1 MKKITLLFFMVLS
14 SLSAFA
20 QLPLESFEGS
30 FPPAGWGIY
39 DNAIGTNVSWA
50 QSNGSAAQPAH
61 TGTYAAYLN
70 RENVPSGLP
79 EDWLVTPQ
87 FQIPANAQLK
97 FWSRLTQGGDQGSI
111 YQVRVSVN
119 AAQAAMGNYT
129 IVQQWTENEINP
141 SQLEYA
147 PVTVDIPTSV
157 AAVGSQ
163 AYIAFVMLGDNGD
176 RWLVDD
182 VQVVTKCLD
191 PTNLTAS
198 NFGLDSATLSWGNPS
213 VATSWQVEIVLAAG
227 AAVGNYVTVNNP
239 TPTYTPTGL
248 QPDTDYKYY
257 VRAVC
262 STGNESAW
270 VGPFAFSTVAP
281 GATCQAPKPIA
292 SLPYSTTDNTSNYG
306 DDIEGTP
313 GTSGCGTTGSFLNGD
328 EVFYSYTAAFTGNI
342 SISMTGNGANSGM
355 FVYTSCANIGTSC
368 AAGGTGSATTP
379 VNIPNFAVT
388 AGQTYYIAIAT
399 SGTTQS
405 TPYTLIVQQ
414 VACAQP
420 VGQATANITSS
431 SASLNWT
438 NPSGATSWQVVVQ
451 PGGQGIPQG
460 AGTTVTT
467 NANYPANGL
476 NPATLYE
483 YWVRA
488 DCGNGTFSA
497 WAGPYTFTT
506 TQVPGTMNYT
516 DDFEGTIGWT
526 LNNGTQVNKW
536 VVGTATSNSPTHSL
550 YISNDNGVTNAYTGT
565 TTAVVQAYRDI
576 QLPANT
582 GQISVQFD
590 WKCVGESTFDY
601 VRVWMVPTT
610 YNPTAGTQ
618 ITAGTGRV
626 QLGGNLNQNANWTT
640 TTYTT
645 DATAYAGQVRRL
657 VFEWRNDNIVANQ
670 PPAAIDN
677 INVAVVTCPA
687 PTALTATTP
696 TSSGAMLG
704 WTAPS
709 GVTPTYDYY
718 ISTTNTAPVAATTP
732 TGNVATVGTTLNTL
746 NPATTYYV
754 WVRSNCGSGD
764 TSFWTGPATFT
775 TLQIP
780 ATLNFTDNF
789 EGPAVGWTLN
799 NGTQA
804 NKWFYGTVVSN
815 SPTHSLYVSNDNGV
829 SNNYA
834 NTTSVVHAYRDI
846 TIPAGTTAQAELYF
860 DWKAVGESTFDYLRV
875 WVVPGTFNPTAG
887 TQITTGTNRTQ
898 IGGNYNQNA
907 NWTTTNAVVNL
918 APYAGG
924 VLRLVFEWR
933 NDGIISNQPPAA
945 IDNVNLAIPTCP
957 RPTALAVSGVTQTD
971 ANFTWTEMSDATS
984 WEVLVLPAGSPAPT
998 ASTSGTVVNTT
1009 PSYSATGLTQGTQ
1022 YVFYVR
1028 ANCGATDGYSTWA
1041 GPLSFTTK
1049 IANDE
1054 CANAIEV
1061 PVNPNI
1067 TCTQT
1072 VHGTV
1077 AGATQSTQA
1086 TTCAGTRDDDVWFTF
1101 VATATTQAISL
1112 DNITGSTTDLYHVVY
1127 KGENCGS
1134 LTQLYCSDPNTS
1146 SANNFIV
1153 GQRYY
1158 IRIYTYTGTA
1168 NQTSAF
1174 DVCVKT
1180 PPPPIAVSTTQYTV
1194 PQLVTDVLLKSS
1206 TCALVSNFTSST
1218 GTNFGKA
1225 NGIGYF
1231 TRNGSN
1237 FGATPTDPDFY
1248 HDGIILVTGDATQA
1262 PGYNTTVIGETTTT
1276 GWAGDAS
1283 LEAIIPGYTPG
1294 DSNDATYIAFDFT
1307 PLVNQISFDF
1317 IFASEEYTP
1326 AFECDYSDSFAFILK
1341 DLTTNVS
1348 TNLAVI
1354 PSTTTPIQVTNIT
1367 SATSSCPSNSQYFG
1381 GYSNTGFDPTNF
1393 NGYTQS
1399 MTAQS
1404 AVIPGHAYN
1413 IKLVV
1418 VDDRDNAYNSA
1429 VFLRGGSF
1437 DPGHVDLGADLLVS
1451 NNSAVCSGGTVTINS
1466 QLNPA
1471 NYDFTW
1477 SNSQGVIPGETGP
1490 TLTVTVPGIYT
1501 LSAALENSL
1510 CAATDQILVEFF
1522 PPVADALG
1530 QPQNLTFCDASG
1542 TATFNLAQNTPV
1554 VLGSLNPS
1562 DYQVS
1567 YHASQ
1572 ADADAGINPLPLT
1585 YTNTTPFQQTVYVRV
1600 KNIATQCVGTKSFN
1614 LVVQDLTPQFTL
1626 PAPFSICDGTSG
1638 TISVTAGNFDPAA
1651 PGITY
1656 TWTHGTQT
1664 LADTTPSIS
1673 VTQAGTY
1680 QVTVNNS
1687 GCTATQTVAVTV
1699 TAIPVPDNPADV
1711 TACDS
1716 YVLPALGVG
1725 NYYTAANGGGT
1736 MMNAGDVINTTTTL
1750 YVYAQSG
1757 TTPNCTAEQDFLITI
1772 VPSPVVT
1779 TPGNQVACNSYTLP
1793 AITVGNYYTGMGGT
1807 GTMMNVG
1814 DVLTTSQTVYVYAQS
1829 GTTPNCTD
1837 EESFTVTVVP
1847 TPVPDD
1853 PADVTSCD
1861 SYILPVL
1868 GTGNYYT
1875 GSGGTGTMLNA
1886 GDTVST
1892 SQTLYVYAASGTTPN
1907 CVLENAFDITIVPSP
1922 VVVTP
1927 GNQVSCNSYTL
1938 PALSVGNYYTG
1949 MGGSGT
1955 MMNAGDVLNTSQ
1967 TVYIYAQSGTTP
1979 NCTDEESFTV
1989 TIVTSPVPDDPADV
2003 TSCDSYVLPSLATG
2017 NYYTGTGGTGTMLNA
2032 GDVINATQTLY
2043 VYATGVVPGCTSENA
2058 FDITIVPSPVVT
2070 TPGNQVS
2077 CNSYTLPAL
2086 PAGNYYTGMG
2096 GTGTMM
2102 NAGDVLTSSQTV
2114 YVYAQTG
2121 TTPNCTNEDSF
2132 TVTIVAPPV
2141 PDDPADVTSCD
2152 SYVLPALVTGNYYTG
2167 TGGTGT
2173 MLNAGDMISTTQTL
2187 YVYAPGAAPGCNSE
2201 NSFDITIVPT
2211 PVLTNPGNQIA
2222 CNSYML
2228 PALSAGNYYTGM
2240 GGTGTMMNAGDM
2252 LTTSQTVYI
2261 YAQSGTSPN
2270 CTAEVSFTVT
2280 INNPPVVDA
2289 PAPVTQ
2295 CDSYVLPALTSG
2307 TYYTGPGAT
2316 GTMLAAGAVINTS
2329 QILYVYGVNAGCSA
2343 ENSFLVTIV
2352 PTPVVTAPADV
2363 TECNS
2368 YTLPALAS
2376 GNYYTAPNGGGT
2388 MLAAGSTVT
2397 STQTIY
2403 VYAQSG
2409 STPNC
2414 TAEDSFLVT
2423 INYTPVI
2430 DNPAD
2435 VAACT
2440 SYTLPVLGSGS
2451 YYTGSGATGTPLA
2464 PGAVI
2469 SSSQTIYV
2477 YGITGS
2483 CVAENS
2489 FDVTIIPLP
2498 VVSATNGCEGTEYAL
2513 QAQFDDAIYHEDNVD
2528 IAWRDPN
2535 NNLIGTGTR
2544 VVITTPG
2551 TYHLIVTPAGYPT
2564 ACPVDVPVPVASTAC
2579 MIQKGISPGGSD
2591 DKNNSFDLTGFG
2603 VSHISIFNRY
2613 GKEVF
2618 SMGNYTNEWHGQ
2630 ESNGN
2635 DLPTGTYFYSI
2646 ERNTGENVT
2655 GWIYIN
2661 REQ

>member
-1 MKKITLLFFMVLS
+1 M
-14 SLSAFA
+14 
-20 QLPLESFEGS
+20 
-30 FPPAGWGIY
+30 
-39 DNAIGTNVSWA
+39 
-50 QSNGSAAQPAH
+50 
-61 TGTYAAYLN
+61 
-70 RENVPSGLP
+70 
-79 EDWLVTPQ
+79 
-87 FQIPANAQLK
+87 
-97 FWSRLTQGGDQGSI
+97 
-111 YQVRVSVN
+111 
-119 AAQAAMGNYT
+119 
-129 IVQQWTENEINP
+129 
-141 SQLEYA
+141 
-147 PVTVDIPTSV
+147 
-157 AAVGSQ
+157 
-163 AYIAFVMLGDNGD
+163 
-176 RWLVDD
+176 
-182 VQVVTKCLD
+182 
-191 PTNLTAS
+191 
-198 NFGLDSATLSWGNPS
+198 
-213 VATSWQVEIVLAAG
+213 
-227 AAVGNYVTVNNP
+227 
-239 TPTYTPTGL
+239 
-248 QPDTDYKYY
+248 
-257 VRAVC
+257 
-262 STGNESAW
+262 
-270 VGPFAFSTVAP
+270 
-281 GATCQAPKPIA
+281 
-292 SLPYSTTDNTSNYG
+292 
-306 DDIEGTP
+306 
-313 GTSGCGTTGSFLNGD
+313 
-328 EVFYSYTAAFTGNI
+328 
-342 SISMTGNGANSGM
+342 
-355 FVYTSCANIGTSC
+355 
-368 AAGGTGSATTP
+368 
-379 VNIPNFAVT
+379 
-388 AGQTYYIAIAT
+388 
-399 SGTTQS
+399 
-405 TPYTLIVQQ
+405 
-414 VACAQP
+414 
-420 VGQATANITSS
+420 
-431 SASLNWT
+431 
-438 NPSGATSWQVVVQ
+438 
-451 PGGQGIPQG
+451 
-460 AGTTVTT
+460 
-467 NANYPANGL
+467 
-476 NPATLYE
+476 
-483 YWVRA
+483 
-488 DCGNGTFSA
+488 
-497 WAGPYTFTT
+497 WAGP
-506 TQVPGTMNYT
+506 
-516 DDFEGTIGWT
+516 
-526 LNNGTQVNKW
+526 
-536 VVGTATSNSPTHSL
+536 
-550 YISNDNGVTNAYTGT
+550 IS
-565 TTAVVQAYRDI
+565 
-576 QLPANT
+576 
-582 GQISVQFD
+582 F
-590 WKCVGESTFDY
+590 F
-601 VRVWMVPTT
+601 
-610 YNPTAGTQ
+610 
-618 ITAGTGRV
+618 
-626 QLGGNLNQNANWTT
+626 
-640 TTYTT
+640 
-645 DATAYAGQVRRL
+645 
-657 VFEWRNDNIVANQ
+657 
-670 PPAAIDN
+670 
-677 INVAVVTCPA
+677 
-687 PTALTATTP
+687 
-696 TSSGAMLG
+696 
-704 WTAPS
+704 
-709 GVTPTYDYY
+709 
-718 ISTTNTAPVAATTP
+718 
-732 TGNVATVGTTLNTL
+732 
-746 NPATTYYV
+746 
-754 WVRSNCGSGD
+754 
-764 TSFWTGPATFT
+764 
-775 TLQIP
+775 
-780 ATLNFTDNF
+780 
-789 EGPAVGWTLN
+789 
-799 NGTQA
+799 
-804 NKWFYGTVVSN
+804 
-815 SPTHSLYVSNDNGV
+815 
-829 SNNYA
+829 
-834 NTTSVVHAYRDI
+834 
-846 TIPAGTTAQAELYF
+846 
-860 DWKAVGESTFDYLRV
+860 
-875 WVVPGTFNPTAG
+875 
-887 TQITTGTNRTQ
+887 
-898 IGGNYNQNA
+898 
-907 NWTTTNAVVNL
+907 
-918 APYAGG
+918 
-924 VLRLVFEWR
+924 
-933 NDGIISNQPPAA
+933 
-945 IDNVNLAIPTCP
+945 
-957 RPTALAVSGVTQTD
+957 
-971 ANFTWTEMSDATS
+971 
-984 WEVLVLPAGSPAPT
+984 
-998 ASTSGTVVNTT
+998 
-1009 PSYSATGLTQGTQ
+1009 
-1022 YVFYVR
+1022 
-1028 ANCGATDGYSTWA
+1028 
-1041 GPLSFTTK
+1041 TK

-1054 CANAIEV
+1054 CSTAIEV
-1061 PVNPNI
+1061 PVNPGL

-1077 AGATQSTQA
+1077 AGATQSSQA
-1086 TTCAGTRDDDVWFTF
+1086 TTCGGTRDDDVWYTF

-1112 DNITGSTTDLYHVVY
+1112 ENITGSTTDLFHVVY
-1127 KGENCGS
+1127 KGDNCGG

-1158 IRIYTYTGTA
+1158 IRIYTYTATTG
-1168 NQTSAF
+1168 QTSAF

-1194 PQLVTDVLLKSS
+1194 PQLVTEVLLKSS

-1231 TRNGSN
+1231 TRNGST
-1237 FGATPTDPDFY
+1237 FGAAPTDPDFY

-1262 PGYNTTVIGETTTT
+1262 PGYNTGIISETATT

-1283 LEAIIPGYTPG
+1283 LEAIIPGYTAG
-1294 DSNDATYIAFDFT
+1294 GSHDATYIAFDFT

-1367 SATSSCPSNSQYFG
+1367 STTSDCPANSQYFG

-1437 DPGHVDLGADLLVS
+1437 DPGHVDLGADLLIS
-1451 NNSAVCSGGTVTINS
+1451 NNSALCAGSTVTINS

-1477 SNSQGVIPGETGP
+1477 SNSQGVIPNETGP
-1490 TLTVTVPGIYT
+1490 TLTVTTPGTYT

-1510 CAATDQILVEFF
+1510 CAATDQIVVEFY
-1522 PPVADALG
+1522 PVLSDALNA
-1530 QPQNLTFCDASG
+1530 PQNLTNCNASG
-1542 TATFNLAQNTPV
+1542 TASFNLAQNTPV
-1554 VLGSLNPS
+1554 VLGSLDPAQ
-1562 DYQVS
+1562 YQVT

-1572 ADADAGINPLPLT
+1572 ADAEQGINPLPVN
-1585 YTNTTPFQQTVYVRV
+1585 YTNATPFQQTVYIRV
-1600 KNIATQCVGTKSFN
+1600 KNITTQCVGVKSFN

-1664 LADTTPSIS
+1664 LPDTTPSIS

-1680 QVTVNNS
+1680 QVTINNS

-1716 YVLPALGVG
+1716 YILPALAVG

-1736 MMNAGDVINTTTTL
+1736 MMNAGDVINATTTL

-1757 TTPNCTAEQDFLITI
+1757 TTPNCTAEQDFMITIVPSPVISDSPGNQVACNSYTLPAITVGNYYTQSGGQGTMLNIGDVLNTSQTVYIYAQSGTTPNCTDEESFTVTVVPTPVPDDPVDVTSCDSYILPVLGTGNYYTGSGGTGTMLNAGDAVSASQTLYVYAASGTTPNCVLENAFDITI

-1779 TPGNQVACNSYTLP
+1779 TPGNQVSCNSYTLP
-1793 AITVGNYYTGMGGT
+1793 ALTVGNYYTGMGGT

-1837 EESFTVTVVP
+1837 EESFTVTIV
-1847 TPVPDD
+1847 TSPVPDD

-1861 SYILPVL
+1861 SYMLPGLTV
-1868 GTGNYYT
+1868 GSYYT
-1875 GSGGTGTMLNA
+1875 GSGATGTLMHA
-1886 GDTVST
+1886 GDTVSAT
-1892 SQTLYVYAASGTTPN
+1892 TTLYVFENGVAAGCN
-1907 CVLENAFDITIVPSP
+1907 AENEFTITIVPSP
-1922 VVVTP
+1922 VVTTP

-1949 MGGSGT
+1949 MGGTGT
-1955 MMNAGDVLNTSQ
+1955 MMNVGDVITTSQ
-1967 TVYIYAQSGTTP
+1967 TVYVYAQSGTTP
-1979 NCTDEESFTV
+1979 NCTDEDSFTV

-2003 TSCDSYVLPSLATG
+2003 TSCDSYVLPALVNG
-2017 NYYTGTGGTGTMLNA
+2017 NYYTASGGTGTMLNA
-2032 GDVINATQTLY
+2032 GDVVNTTQTLY

-2058 FDITIVPSPVVT
+2058 FDITIVPSPVAT
-2070 TPGNQVS
+2070 TPGNQIS

-2086 PAGNYYTGMG
+2086 TVGNYYTGMG

-2102 NAGDVLTSSQTV
+2102 NVGDVLTTSQTV
-2114 YVYAQTG
+2114 YVYAQSG
-2121 TTPNCTNEDSF
+2121 TTPNCTDEDSF
-2132 TVTIVAPPV
+2132 TVTIVTSPV

-2152 SYVLPALVTGNYYTG
+2152 SYMLPALVNGNYYTG

-2173 MLNAGDMISTTQTL
+2173 MLNAGDVISTTQTL

-2211 PVLTNPGNQIA
+2211 PVLTNPGNQVA

-2228 PALSAGNYYTGM
+2228 PVLSAGNYYTGM

-2316 GTMLAAGAVINTS
+2316 GTMLAAGTVINTT
-2329 QILYVYGVNAGCSA
+2329 QTLYVYGVNAGCSA
-2343 ENSFLVTIV
+2343 ENSFIVTIV
-2352 PTPVVTAPADV
+2352 PTPVVTAPADA

-2368 YTLPALAS
+2368 YTLPALAN

-2388 MLAAGSTVT
+2388 MLAAGSAVT

-2414 TAEDSFLVT
+2414 TAQDSFLVT
-2423 INYTPVI
+2423 INHAPVI
-2430 DNPAD
+2430 DDPAD

-2440 SYTLPVLGSGS
+2440 SYTLPALGSGS

-2464 PGAVI
+2464 AGAVI
-2469 SSSQTIYV
+2469 NSSQRIYV

-2483 CVAENS
+2483 CAAENS

-2498 VVSATNGCEGTEYAL
+2498 VVSTTDGCEGTEYAI
-2513 QAQFDDAIYHEDNVD
+2513 QAHFNDAIYHEDNVD

-2544 VVITTPG
+2544 VVITNPG
-2551 TYHLIVTPAGYPT
+2551 TYHLIVTPAGFPT

-2579 MIQKGISPGGSD
+2579 MIQKGISPGGGD

-2630 ESNGN
+2630 ENNGN

-2646 ERNTGENVT
+2646 ERTTGDNLT